1 MTTIS
6 YKFADGHVEEIEVT
20 EEFKK
25 EYEFLLVQEYARD
38 RRELQQKYR
47 AGLRCTKDLS
57 LDEFAENGYELPSGM
72 LDPLEL
78 LIEREERREYYEKLL
93 LPLTERQ
100 REVYILKL
108 QGLTQTQ
115 IADKLGLAIGS
126 VNERLQNAEKRILVN
141 YF

>member
-1 MTTIS
+1 MATIS
-6 YKFADGHVEEIEVT
+6 YKFADGHAEEIEVT

-38 RRELQQKYR
+38 RKELQQKYR

-57 LDEFAENGYELPSGM
+57 LDEFAENGYELPSVM
-72 LDPLEL
+72 PDPLEL

-93 LPLTERQ
+93 FPLTERQ

-115 IADKLGLAIGS
+115 IAVKLGLAVGS
-126 VNERLQNAEKRILVN
+126 VNERLQNAEKRILGN